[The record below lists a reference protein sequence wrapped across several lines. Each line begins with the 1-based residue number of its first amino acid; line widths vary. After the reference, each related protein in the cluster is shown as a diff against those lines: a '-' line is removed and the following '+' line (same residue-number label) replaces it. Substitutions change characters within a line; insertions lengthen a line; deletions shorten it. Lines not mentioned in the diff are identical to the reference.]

1 MKKMLLLINPISGRG
16 GFRGS
21 LAAVLETFSAS
32 DYLPT
37 VFFTNSIGNATQIVK
52 EHAKDYDIVVC
63 QGGDGTLS
71 EVISGL
77 MQIPDAPPLGY
88 IPMGTTNDVAS
99 SLELPIS
106 KPVRAAERIV
116 KGNPMPF
123 DVGSFGEDSYFAYI
137 AAFGAFTDV
146 SYETPQ
152 NIKHSLGHMAYMLEG
167 MRSLTRLSPLVAT
180 VEYDD
185 GIITDEFVFGGVTNS
200 TSIAGIFKLNR
211 DVVELG
217 DGLFEVILI
226 KNPQSLADMNDIV
239 ASILSQNYNSQNIIV
254 LHSSAVRFCF
264 DAPVAWTRDGES
276 GGDFRELKLVNHH
289 AAIRFII

>member
-77 MQIPDAPPLGY
+77 TQIPDAPPLGY

-116 KGNPMPF
+116 NGSPMPF
-123 DVGSFGEDSYFAYI
+123 DVGSFGDSAYFAYI

-152 NIKHSLGHMAYMLEG
+152 NIKHTLGHMAYMLEG
-167 MRSLTRLSPLVAT
+167 MRSLTRLSPVVAT
-180 VEYDD
+180 VVYDD

-239 ASILSQNYNSQNIIV
+239 GGILSQNIIV
-254 LHSSAVRFCF
+254 LHSSAVRFRF
-264 DAPVAWTRDGES
+264 DTPAAWTRDGEN
-276 GGDFRELKLVNHH
+276 GGEFRDLKLVNHH